1 MAEEGREQN
10 LVHCKMCIRN
20 NITHGK
26 YVTEAQPYTWCLT
39 GHTKTTQKYNI
50 DLHRLTVLVQKA
62 GTSMISTS
70 SVESL
75 TEVLYEPP
83 FAIPGHSGE
92 GPSTSSHQH
101 CICVSI
107 WY

>member
-50 DLHRLTVLVQKA
+50 DNKNSSEYFLGSIIYFYRQIGRESFLWINIFYIYFLFLPLTRHLN
-62 GTSMISTS
+62 MIC
-70 SVESL
+70 
-75 TEVLYEPP
+75 
-83 FAIPGHSGE
+83 IHS
-92 GPSTSSHQH
+92 
-101 CICVSI
+101 C
-107 WY
+107 